1 MGALRALAHLLWA
14 AACHSHCRGSTALH
28 HPGLLSMWHASQED
42 LECTHAHVSWLWR
55 GAGPRSQR
63 SAQYSARSAFVHSRR
78 YRGAHGNRQA
88 CPVKRFRTGDLYC
101 WISDG
106 QWQAPWMKEEPP
118 AFAAAQCQT
127 PCDRIFW
134 NAEVYVQMSKCPK

>member
-1 MGALRALAHLLWA
+1 
-14 AACHSHCRGSTALH
+14 
-28 HPGLLSMWHASQED
+28 MWHASQED

-63 SAQYSARSAFVHSRR
+63 GAQYPARSAFVHSRR

-88 CPVKRFRTGDLYC
+88 CPVKRFWTGDLYH
-101 WISDG
+101 WTSDG

-118 AFAAAQCQT
+118 AFAAEECQLSIHLIRFSLQNILARGLSES
-127 PCDRIFW
+127 DR
-134 NAEVYVQMSKCPK
+134 AGSQQEQDEHAGQDVHETLDVQHSHNTQ